1 MKYDL
6 KQSKSF
12 SSFDS
17 IDLRFGNTG
26 TALRNIAKPGR
37 KKKKSLA
44 LSFWLA
50 QSIQIE
56 KRWMISFDQ

>member
-6 KQSKSF
+6 KQSKPF

-37 KKKKSLA
+37 KKNSLA

>member
-37 KKKKSLA
+37 KKKNH
-44 LSFWLA
+44 
-50 QSIQIE
+50 
-56 KRWMISFDQ
+56 